1 MTGKTSRF
9 GRSLTRRQFLGT
21 SGAVLA
27 GAAWSRF
34 SHAQADEP
42 GPVRFGI
49 VADCHFADRE
59 PAGARHYRDSL
70 DKLAACVAE
79 MNRERVDFLVELG
92 DFKDQDTPP
101 VESRTLEYLERI
113 EGVFR
118 KFEGPRYHVLGN
130 HDMDSISKAQFL
142 ARVEN
147 AGIPSERSYY
157 SFDLRGIHG
166 VVLDANFTREG
177 ANYDKGNFDWTDAN
191 VPAEQLEWLKKDLDA
206 ARDPVV
212 VFVHQR
218 LDGEGNVFV
227 NNADEVR
234 GVLEGSGKV
243 LGVFQGH
250 DHAGA
255 YNAINGIHNYTLRA
269 VVEGAGLESNSY
281 AIVEVSPDGE
291 LDVTGFGR
299 AVSHDLARAA
309 TQDA

>member
-1 MTGKTSRF
+1 
-9 GRSLTRRQFLGT
+9 
-21 SGAVLA
+21 
-27 GAAWSRF
+27 
-34 SHAQADEP
+34 
-42 GPVRFGI
+42 
-49 VADCHFADRE
+49 
-59 PAGARHYRDSL
+59 L

-177 ANYDKGNFDWTDAN
+177 G
-191 VPAEQLEWLKKDLDA
+191 QL
-206 ARDPVV
+206 R
-212 VFVHQR
+212 
-218 LDGEGNVFV
+218 
-227 NNADEVR
+227 
-234 GVLEGSGKV
+234 
-243 LGVFQGH
+243 
-250 DHAGA
+250 
-255 YNAINGIHNYTLRA
+255 
-269 VVEGAGLESNSY
+269 
-281 AIVEVSPDGE
+281 
-291 LDVTGFGR
+291 
-299 AVSHDLARAA
+299 
-309 TQDA
+309 